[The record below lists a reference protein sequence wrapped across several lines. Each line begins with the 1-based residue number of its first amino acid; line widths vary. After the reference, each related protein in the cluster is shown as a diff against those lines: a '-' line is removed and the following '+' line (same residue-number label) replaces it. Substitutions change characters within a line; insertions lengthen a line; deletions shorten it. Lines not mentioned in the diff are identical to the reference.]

1 MTPPWCR
8 PPISYKSMQ
17 NEKERGRALA
27 ILNEVFGYGSFR
39 GQQAEIIDHV
49 AAGGDALVLMP
60 TGSGKSLC
68 YQIPALMREGVA
80 LVVSPLIA
88 LMQDQ
93 VAALAELGV
102 RAAFLNSTLTGSEA
116 AEIERRGGPGGV
128 GLGFV
133 APPKA
138 LEARR

>member
-1 MTPPWCR
+1 
-8 PPISYKSMQ
+8 MQ

-27 ILNEVFGYGSFR
+27 ILNEVFGYASFR

-49 AAGGDALVLMP
+49 ATGGDALVLMP

-116 AEIERRGGPGGV
+116 AEIERRAGRGGPG
-128 GLGFV
+128 LRLL
-133 APPKA
+133 PPRK
-138 LEARR
+138 